1 MTLVPVVSEAAPT
14 TTFNVLVVDDDS
26 CIRDNLRVYL
36 TQYHEAPYKLDVC
49 ESYCAEDAL
58 EKLATESFDVI
69 ICDINLPDRDGFYVL
84 KEASRLQ
91 PHIKK
96 ALITAYDL
104 ESYIDIVKE
113 EKIYNILVKTAP
125 FNFSELSAMVHNLL
139 HPQEAFGLDKY
150 VQSKTPLT
158 EVVLRS
164 SADIMTAQAQLT
176 EFFTQYNLPDL
187 DAMAIVMVETITNAV
202 YHSAKKEDGT
212 DRYIK
217 GQVIE
222 ALSPHEEVVV
232 SFGVDEDKLGV
243 SIRDCGGTI
252 TAEDILFWI
261 ERNVS
266 GNSLLDTHGRG
277 LYLIYR
283 LMDRVVINVAKGRCT
298 EFILLHYFEEPLVSN
313 KPIYINILD

>member
-1 MTLVPVVSEAAPT
+1 MSRKAPA

-36 TQYHEAPYKLDVC
+36 TQYHEAPYHLTVS
-49 ESYCAEDAL
+49 EAYCAEDAL
-58 EKLATESFDVI
+58 EKLQSAPFDII

-84 KEASRLQ
+84 QEASRLQ

-104 ESYIDIVKE
+104 ESYIDIVKQ

-139 HPQEAFGLDKY
+139 HPEEAFGLDKY
-150 VQSKTPLT
+150 IQSAQPLT
-158 EVVLRS
+158 EIVLQS
-164 SADIMTAQAQLT
+164 SNDIMKAQGQLT
-176 EFFTQYNLPDL
+176 AFFGQYQFADM

-222 ALSPHEEVVV
+222 ALSPHEEVIV
-232 SFGVDEDKLGV
+232 SFGADEEKLGV

-252 TAEDILFWI
+252 TAENILFWL
-261 ERNVS
+261 ERNIS

-283 LMDRVVINVAKGRCT
+283 LMDRVIINVARGRCT
-298 EFILLHYFEEPLVSN
+298 EFILLHYFEEPLVTN
-313 KPIYINILD
+313 KPIYINELL